1 MGAWE
6 LGQLKTFEDIIL
18 FMVMV
23 LVMMVMVVMAMMV
36 IVMKLVTGQLET
48 VQGIILVMMIARL
61 KASAGVT
68 IFTTNTLWIQIDFSS
83 LRINLIFCITRD
95 YRRHIE
101 KGFQTK

>member
-1 MGAWE
+1 M
-6 LGQLKTFEDIIL
+6 KTFEGIIL
-18 FMVMV
+18 FMMMV
-23 LVMMVMVVMAMMV
+23 VVVMMVVMVMMV

>member
-1 MGAWE
+1 M
-6 LGQLKTFEDIIL
+6 KTFEGIIL
-18 FMVMV
+18 FMMMV
-23 LVMMVMVVMAMMV
+23 VVVMMVVVIMVMVMVM
-36 IVMKLVTGQLET
+36 VMKLVTGQLET

>member
-1 MGAWE
+1 M
-6 LGQLKTFEDIIL
+6 KTFEDIIL
-18 FMVMV
+18 FMMMV
-23 LVMMVMVVMAMMV
+23 VVVMMVML
-36 IVMKLVTGQLET
+36 MKLVTGQLET

>member
-1 MGAWE
+1 M
-6 LGQLKTFEDIIL
+6 KTFEDIIL
-18 FMVMV
+18 YMMMVV
-23 LVMMVMVVMAMMV
+23 VVMMVMVMVVMVM
-36 IVMKLVTGQLET
+36 VMKLVTGQLET

>member
-1 MGAWE
+1 M
-6 LGQLKTFEDIIL
+6 KTFEGIIL
-18 FMVMV
+18 FMMMV
-23 LVMMVMVVMAMMV
+23 VVVMMVVMVMLV

>member
-1 MGAWE
+1 M
-6 LGQLKTFEDIIL
+6 KTFEDIIL
-18 FMVMV
+18 FMMMV
-23 LVMMVMVVMAMMV
+23 VVVMMVML
-36 IVMKLVTGQLET
+36 MKLVTGQLET

-95 YRRHIE
+95 YLHIE